1 MKFLVAV
8 TPPSIYHNVKSTS
21 SEGGGLR
28 IFVEEGGY
36 LELFHGVGFSSE
48 GGKGCLR
55 EKDVV
60 VGDVFIE
67 SILSSSLSI
76 FPRILSLST
85 TVVRGWSFVPEA
97 VSFFPFS

>member
-48 GGKGCLR
+48 GGKGCLQGG
-55 EKDVV
+55 DVV
-60 VGDVFIE
+60 VRDVLIE
-67 SILSSSLSI
+67 SNLSSSLPI
-76 FPRILSLST
+76 FL
-85 TVVRGWSFVPEA
+85 
-97 VSFFPFS
+97 